1 MMPTSAVATPPI
13 DRAAFE
19 ARLIREGYLDSE
31 VKTIEA
37 GKVVGEHSHD
47 FDVLALVLD
56 GEATIACGAV
66 PQTFRVGDIVEV
78 AAGVVH
84 TEHYGPKGYTFL
96 VGRRRRA

>member
-1 MMPTSAVATPPI
+1 MMPTSAAATPPI

-78 AAGVVH
+78 ASGVVH
-84 TEHYGPKGYTFL
+84 TEHYGPQGYTFL
-96 VGRRRRA
+96 VGRRRA

>member
-1 MMPTSAVATPPI
+1 MMSTSAAATLPI

-19 ARLIREGYLDSE
+19 ARLVREGYLESE
-31 VKTIEA
+31 VKVVEA
-37 GKVVGEHSHD
+37 GKVNGEHSHD

-56 GEATIACGAV
+56 GEATIACGPV
-66 PQTFRVGDIVEV
+66 PQTFRAGDIVEV

-84 TEHYGPKGYTFL
+84 TEHYGPQGYTFL

>member
-1 MMPTSAVATPPI
+1 MTPTSAAATPPI

-37 GKVVGEHSHD
+37 GRVVGEHSHD

>member
-1 MMPTSAVATPPI
+1 MMPTSAAATPPI

-19 ARLIREGYLDSE
+19 ARLVREGYLESQ

-37 GKVVGEHSHD
+37 GMVVGEHSHD

-56 GEATIACGAV
+56 GEATIACGPV
-66 PQTFRVGDIVEV
+66 PQTFRAGDIVEV

-84 TEHYGPKGYTFL
+84 TERYGPQAFTFL
-96 VGRRRRA
+96 VGRRRA